1 MIWRRGLYDCNTAQG
16 DWNSESSEHFI
27 KNLGNLNSFSTVPF
41 REQNRTIRIRK
52 AKNFLMTVCSNMVGK
67 ICPPSWY
74 RVRYIT
80 DFPKSGVHP
89 QLRQLC
95 KKYSYITFDT
105 GFHNSTWWG
114 VILNS
119 GSQFNSV
126 CAKLSRENIFVLQI
140 FTVLLKALGL

>member
-67 ICPPSWY
+67 ICPPVEN
-74 RVRYIT
+74 RIT
-80 DFPKSGVHP
+80 DLQKISGT
-89 QLRQLC
+89 L
-95 KKYSYITFDT
+95 D
-105 GFHNSTWWG
+105 
-114 VILNS
+114 S
-119 GSQFNSV
+119 GIPES
-126 CAKLSRENIFVLQI
+126 IFWQMYC
-140 FTVLLKALGL
+140 